1 MDMDKISVAI
11 ENAINDIGVIFSMEQ
26 DMIGFEDLDLTE
38 YIEDSVKFL
47 QFIVALE
54 DQLDIEIPDELLNIE
69 ILRSFNGFSSLLKE
83 FINQ

>member
-1 MDMDKISVAI
+1 MDMNKISVAI

>member
-1 MDMDKISVAI
+1 MDKISVAI